1 VTTLHTWLEPI
12 SAGLAGDAEGSL
24 FRSVGRKTGCGEA
37 LKQQDVQQMI
47 QRPAVAA
54 GIATKIGNHSFRAT
68 GIPAGKPT

>member
-1 VTTLHTWLEPI
+1 
-12 SAGLAGDAEGSL
+12 
-24 FRSVGRKTGCGEA
+24 
-37 LKQQDVQQMI
+37 MI